1 VDELPLKG
9 VEPQARPRLAPAW
22 VALITA
28 WLGMLMLLA
37 SIVVIILPGSRNPV
51 AELQHQAP
59 YSMKDRFLPVPIYGI
74 AVVLFLGCVVLWQM
88 RREMRPLPQALVNQR
103 VQAIA
108 GMVLALVGAVII
120 YAYVAFFGPRA

>member
-1 VDELPLKG
+1 MLPRGHRRRQECIVRHVDELPLKG

-74 AVVLFLGCVVLWQM
+74 AVVLFLGCVVL
-88 RREMRPLPQALVNQR
+88 
-103 VQAIA
+103 
-108 GMVLALVGAVII
+108 
-120 YAYVAFFGPRA
+120 